1 MSFVFYTHLLAATVW
16 VGGLIVMAGL
26 VPAIR
31 GVTDDRSVI
40 QAMAR
45 RFGVISW
52 VALGVLVL
60 TGAVLAMDNW
70 SQTLIVKT
78 GLVLLVAMI
87 AAWHSVMGNAQS
99 ARTRGATQGVILVL
113 SLLILWAAIS
123 I

>member
-1 MSFVFYTHLLAATVW
+1 MSFFFFIHLLAATVW
-16 VGGLIVMAGL
+16 VGGLIVMAVL
-26 VPAIR
+26 VPAVR
-31 GVTDDRSVI
+31 EVTDDRSVI

-52 VALGVLVL
+52 VALGVLVF
-60 TGAVLAMDNW
+60 TGAALAIDNW
-70 SQTLIVKT
+70 SQTLIVKI
-78 GLVLLVAMI
+78 GLVLLVTMI

-99 ARTRGATQGVILVL
+99 ARTRRATQGVIVAL

>member
-1 MSFVFYTHLLAATVW
+1 MSFVFFIHLLAATVW

-26 VPAIR
+26 VPAVR
-31 GVTDDRSVI
+31 EVTDDRSVI

-52 VALGVLVL
+52 VALGVLVF
-60 TGAVLAMDNW
+60 TGAALAIDNW
-70 SQTLIVKT
+70 SQTLIVKI
-78 GLVLLVAMI
+78 GLVLLVTMI

-99 ARTRGATQGVILVL
+99 ARTRRATQGVIVAL